1 MVQNDLDEFT
11 LVEKAESLS
20 LPSSVVEFFQVRE
33 RVGCLEGGST
43 LVWTEGGGTENG
55 AKEN

>member
-20 LPSSVVEFFQVRE
+20 LPSSVVEFFQVGVKLCS
-33 RVGCLEGGST
+33 VGD
-43 LVWTEGGGTENG
+43 V
-55 AKEN
+55 